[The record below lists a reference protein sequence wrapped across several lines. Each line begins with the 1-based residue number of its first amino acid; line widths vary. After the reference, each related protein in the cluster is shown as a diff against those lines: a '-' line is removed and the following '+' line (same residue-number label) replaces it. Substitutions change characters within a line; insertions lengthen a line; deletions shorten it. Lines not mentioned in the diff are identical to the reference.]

1 MNAITTPEL
10 ARIVEAVRG
19 GKEFLVSSH
28 ARPDGDAIGSSMAAA
43 YALRALG
50 KKARVVFKDP
60 APAPLAALPG
70 VSDIELAD
78 RVDQKA
84 DAAIIMECGNLAR
97 TGVAGFERSMVINID
112 HHPGNDN
119 YGQLNWFDA
128 SAAACGEMVYE
139 LIMALGVPLSKEMAT
154 HIYVAIL
161 TDTGS
166 FHYSSIS
173 ARTFGICRAALEAG
187 VDPIQISRQ
196 VYDSNRLG
204 RLKILGTMLNAMQVD
219 PSGRIAV
226 LYLDDEMLRAAGGT
240 YDDTEG
246 LINEPLTVKDI
257 QAVILFKRTTGDE
270 FRISMRSKGDVNVG
284 VIARSYG
291 GAATGMP
298 PGAPC
303 AEILRCCARGCSSRF
318 RRRSRCEADGRWTAF
333 SSSTSRQGPRLM
345 TSWRTSVAL
354 SESRASATRAHSI
367 PRRAACFRSSSAAR
381 RGSHSF

>member
-1 MNAITTPEL
+1 MNPITTPEL

-19 GKEFLVSSH
+19 GQEFFISSH
-28 ARPDGDAIGSSMAAA
+28 ARPDGDAIGSSMAMA

-60 APAPLAALPG
+60 APAQLAALPG
-70 VSDIELAD
+70 VSEIELAN
-78 RVDQKA
+78 RVEQKA
-84 DAAIIMECGNLAR
+84 DAAIIMECGNLER
-97 TGVAGFERSMVINID
+97 TGVTGFEKSMVINID

-139 LIMALGVPLSKEMAT
+139 LVVALGVPMSVEVAT

-173 ARTFGICRAALEAG
+173 PRTFAICRVALEAG
-187 VDPIQISRQ
+187 VDPVGISRL

-204 RLKILGTMLNAMQVD
+204 RLKLLGTMLSTMQVD
-219 PSGRIAV
+219 PSGQIAV
-226 LYLDDEMLRAAGGT
+226 LYLDDEMLRQAGGT

-257 QAVILFKRTTGDE
+257 QAVLFFKRTAGDE
-270 FRISMRSKGDVNVG
+270 FRISLRSKGDVNVG
-284 VIARSYG
+284 VIAKSYG
-291 GAATGMP
+291 GGGHKNAAGCTVRGDL
-298 PGAPC
+298 AV
-303 AEILRCCARGCSSRF
+303 LRTRMLEQVQ
-318 RRRSRCEADGRWTAF
+318 EAIA
-333 SSSTSRQGPRLM
+333 
-345 TSWRTSVAL
+345 V
-354 SESRASATRAHSI
+354 
-367 PRRAACFRSSSAAR
+367 
-381 RGSHSF
+381 